1 MCRSDVTIAHV
12 AHGPPVQVQLHAKL
26 GWPCPRKPA
35 TEVAPIMQAV
45 TYCAERCLLTLHPL
59 LFGEPISSQAVIA
72 EGARAAPAVHA
83 WPEQE
88 VLLTLPRDSEDLHG
102 DRCSR
107 PGRCA
112 CGSVAPGV
120 AVASPVRGRIRGH
133 VRPGRGVSPPSALFI
148 AARFGCERIIRL
160 EPFPAIVA
168 EHGRLPAPHLLGRG
182 HGAGFRARRPRSRC
196 ATG

>member
-1 MCRSDVTIAHV
+1 MCRSVVPVVPIAHDRS
-12 AHGPPVQVQLHAKL
+12 VQVQLHAKL
-26 GWPCPRKPA
+26 RWPRPREPA
-35 TEVAPIMQAV
+35 TEVTPIVQAIA
-45 TYCAERCLLTLHPL
+45 YRAERCLLTLHPL

-72 EGARAAPAVHA
+72 EGARAAPAIHA
-83 WPEQE
+83 WPKQK
-88 VLLTLPRDSEDLHG
+88 VFLTLPWDSDDLHG

-107 PGRCA
+107 PGWCA

-120 AVASPVRGRIRGH
+120 AVANPVRGRIRGH

-196 ATG
+196 TTG